1 MMADTPTPIF
11 ILSLPRSGS
20 TLTQSVIAAHARV
33 ATVSEPWLLL
43 PFVYALRSPG
53 VIAEYSHRSLVTAM
67 EDFCAALPEG
77 RADYEAE
84 VREFALRLYAR
95 AMPRDT
101 QPAATHFLDKT
112 PRYCLIA
119 EELLRIFPQ
128 AKFIFLWRNPLAI
141 LASMFGKDSKWRTYR
156 YQVDLFKGMD
166 NLIRTF
172 EMNRDRVCA
181 IQYEQLVTQPEAT
194 CRQMFDYLDLPF
206 DPQVL
211 ADFKDV
217 DLPGRMGDKEGTEAY
232 DAVDTRSVDKW
243 KSVLHNALRKRWA
256 AGYLDWLG
264 PDALKLMGYD
274 MDTLRRELDQSPTSH
289 QRLISDA
296 ARIVR
301 FGWTGPEPRRVLV
314 DR

>member
-1 MMADTPTPIF
+1 MADAPTPIF

-20 TLTQSVIAAHARV
+20 TLTQSVIAAHGQV

-67 EDFCAALPEG
+67 EDFTAALPHG
-77 RADYEAE
+77 LADYEAE
-84 VREFALRLYAR
+84 VRELAVRLYAR
-95 AMPRDT
+95 VTP
-101 QPAATHFLDKT
+101 PGGTHFLDKT

-119 EELLRIFPQ
+119 EELLRIFPD

-141 LASMFGKDSKWRTYR
+141 IASMFGKESKWRTYR

-166 NLIRTF
+166 NLIRSY
-172 EMNRDRVCA
+172 ESNRGRVFA
-181 IQYEQLVTQPEAT
+181 LRYEDLVTRPEDM
-194 CRQMFDYLDLPF
+194 CRAMFDYLGLPF
-206 DPQVL
+206 DSDVL
-211 ADFKDV
+211 AKFKSV
-217 DLPGRMGDKEGTEAY
+217 DLAGRMGDKEGTENY
-232 DAVDTRSVDKW
+232 DTVDTRSVDKW
-243 KSVLHNALRKRWA
+243 KGVLNNALRKRWA
-256 AGYLDWLG
+256 RGYIEWLG

-274 MDTLRRELDQSPTSH
+274 LDDLRRQLDDVPTTH
-289 QRLISDA
+289 ARLVSDA
-296 ARIVR
+296 ARVLR